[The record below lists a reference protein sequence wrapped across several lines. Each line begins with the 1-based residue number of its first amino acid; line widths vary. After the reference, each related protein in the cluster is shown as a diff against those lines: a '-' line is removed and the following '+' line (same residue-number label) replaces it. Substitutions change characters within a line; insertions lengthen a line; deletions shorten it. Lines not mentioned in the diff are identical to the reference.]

1 MSTLPRLRHKIIAAT
16 SLALSTALLAAG
28 CSGGSDDADQQAG
41 FGELTVMTKLFG
53 TAPDPN
59 GEMQQAVEKL
69 IGKKLKVTWVP
80 NAEYGDKANVTLA
93 SDSIPDVMVVN
104 EKSPSFVKAA
114 EAGAFWDLTGKLDKY
129 PNLKPAD
136 EQTAKNSMVNGKTY
150 GIYRVRPAL
159 RSGIVIRKDW
169 LAKLGLKEP
178 ETVGDLYAIAKAFT
192 EQDPDGNG
200 KKDTYG
206 LIIPKWPGNYASA
219 SPYDVVETWF
229 GAPNGWGERDGKL
242 VPGFD
247 TPEFLEANRW
257 LRKWVTE
264 GLVNRD
270 FATLDSANWND
281 PFVQGKGGMIIDVN
295 VRATQLLDLFK
306 EKTPKDFDK
315 VTLVGNLKGPDGE
328 KHSYPFTGYNMV
340 MAISKQHIRTE
351 EQLDQVLQTL
361 DKLQSKE
368 GSILLTNGI
377 EGRNF
382 KADGKYAVPI
392 NQDDPKVKAIQNDV
406 DKAFIQLGTRASVG
420 LGAYALRPNDTASRE
435 MREKFDVLMNEDL
448 KTAVFNPALGVIAP
462 TAVSKGQTLDTIVPD
477 ARIKYLSGA
486 ITEDQ
491 LKAQIKRWY
500 DSGGTQIAQEVN
512 DLVAKVGG

>member
-1 MSTLPRLRHKIIAAT
+1 MTIFSRRRIAVAV
-16 SLALSTALLAAG
+16 AVSTALLASA
-28 CSGGSDDADQQAG
+28 CSGGGDDKGGQATSN
-41 FGELTVMTKLFG
+41 ELTVMTTLFG

-80 NAEYGDKANVTLA
+80 NAEYGDKTNVTLA
-93 SDSIPDVMVVN
+93 SDNIPDVMVVN
-104 EKSPSFVKAA
+104 EKSPGFVKAA

-136 EQTAKNSMVNGKTY
+136 EQTAKNSMTNGKTY
-150 GIYRVRPAL
+150 GIYRIRPLL

-178 ETVGDLYAIAKAFT
+178 QTTEDLYNVAKAFT
-192 EQDPDGNG
+192 ERDPDGNG

-229 GAPNGWGERDGKL
+229 GAPHGWGERDGKL

-247 TPEFLEANRW
+247 TPEFLAANRW
-257 LRKWVTE
+257 MRKWVTE
-264 GLVNRD
+264 GLINPD
-270 FATLDSANWND
+270 FATLDTANWND

-295 VRATQLLDLFK
+295 VRATQLLDMFK

-315 VTLVGNLKGPDGE
+315 VTLVGNLKRPDGQ
-328 KHSYPFTGYNMV
+328 KFSYPFTGYNMV
-340 MAISKQHIRTE
+340 MAISKQRIRTD
-351 EQLDQVLQTL
+351 EQLDQTLQTL
-361 DKLQSKE
+361 DKLASKE
-368 GSILLTNGI
+368 GSILLSNGI

-382 KADGKYAVPI
+382 KVDGKYAVPI

-420 LGAYALRPNDTASRE
+420 MGAYPLKPNDAASRA

-462 TAVSKGQTLDTIVPD
+462 TAVSKGQTIDTIIPD

-491 LKAQIKRWY
+491 LKAQIKRWH

>member
-1 MSTLPRLRHKIIAAT
+1 MTIFSRRRIAVAV
-16 SLALSTALLAAG
+16 AASTALLASA
-28 CSGGSDDADQQAG
+28 CSGGDGNDGGQATSN
-41 FGELTVMTKLFG
+41 EISVMAHLFG

-69 IGKKLKVTWVP
+69 IGKKLKITWVP
-80 NAEYGDKANVTLA
+80 NAEYGDKTNVVLA
-93 SDSIPDVMVVN
+93 SDNIPDVMVVN
-104 EKSPSFVKAA
+104 EKSPGFVKAA

-129 PNLKPAD
+129 ENLKPAN

-150 GIYRVRPAL
+150 GIYRVRPLL

-178 ETVGDLYAIAKAFT
+178 QTTEDLYAVAKAFT
-192 EQDPDGNG
+192 ERDPDGNG

-264 GLVNRD
+264 GLINPD
-270 FATLDSANWND
+270 FATLDTANWND

-295 VRATQLLDLFK
+295 VRATQLLDMFK
-306 EKTPKDFDK
+306 EKNPKDFDK
-315 VTLVGNLKGPDGE
+315 VTLVGNLKRPDGQ
-328 KHSYPFTGYNMV
+328 KFSYPFTGYHSV
-340 MAISKQHIRTE
+340 MAISKQRIRTE
-351 EQLDQVLQTL
+351 EQLDDLLQTL
-361 DKLQSKE
+361 NKLQSKE

-382 KADGKYAVPI
+382 KVEGEYAVPI
-392 NQDDPKVKAIQNDV
+392 NQDDPKVKTVQNDV

-420 LGAYALRPNDTASRE
+420 LGAYKLKPNDEASRA

-462 TAVSKGQTLDTIVPD
+462 TAVSKGQTIDTIIPD

-512 DLVAKVGG
+512 DLVAKAGG

>member
-1 MSTLPRLRHKIIAAT
+1 MTILSRRRLAVAVV
-16 SLALSTALLAAG
+16 SATALLATA
-28 CSGGSDDADQQAG
+28 CSGGGDKEQASSN
-41 FGELTVMTKLFG
+41 ELTVMAPLFG
-53 TAPDPN
+53 TAPDPG
-59 GEMQQAVEKL
+59 GELQQAVEKL
-69 IGKKLKVTWVP
+69 VGKKLKITWVP
-80 NAEYGDKANVTLA
+80 NAEYGDKTNVTLA
-93 SDSIPDVMVVN
+93 SDSIPDLMVVN
-104 EKSPSFVKAA
+104 EKGPSFVKAA

-136 EQTAKNSMVNGKTY
+136 EQTAKNTTVNGKTY
-150 GIYRVRPAL
+150 GIYRVRPLL

-169 LAKLGLKEP
+169 LAKLGLQEP
-178 ETVGDLYAIAKAFT
+178 KTVDDLYAVAKAFT
-192 EQDPDGNG
+192 ERDPDGNG

-206 LIIPKWPGNYASA
+206 LIIPKWPGGYASA
-219 SPYDVVETWF
+219 SPYDVIETWF

-247 TPEFLEANRW
+247 TPEFLTADRW
-257 LRKWVTE
+257 LRKWVSE
-264 GLVNRD
+264 GLVNPD

-306 EKTPKDFDK
+306 EKNPKDFDK
-315 VTLVGNLKGPDGE
+315 VTLVGNLAQANGK
-328 KHSYPFTGYNMV
+328 KYSYPFTGYNMV
-340 MAISKQHIRTE
+340 IAVSKQHIRTE
-351 EQLDQVLQTL
+351 EQLDQVLQAL
-361 DKLQSKE
+361 DKLESKE

-392 NQDDPKVKAIQNDV
+392 NSDDPKVKAIQNDV

-420 LGAYALRPNDTASRE
+420 MGAYQLKPNDAASRA

-448 KTAVFNPALGVIAP
+448 KTAVFNPVLGVIAP
-462 TAVSKGQTLDTIVPD
+462 TSISKGQSLQNIIPD

-491 LKAQIKRWY
+491 LKAEIKRWY
-500 DSGGTQIAQEVN
+500 DSGGTQIVKETN
-512 DLVAKVGG
+512 DLAAKVGG

>member
-1 MSTLPRLRHKIIAAT
+1 MTIFSRRRIAVAV
-16 SLALSTALLAAG
+16 AAATALLASA
-28 CSGGSDDADQQAG
+28 CSGSGGDDKGQAAAN
-41 FGELTVMTKLFG
+41 ELTVMAPLFG
-53 TAPDPN
+53 TAPDAN
-59 GEMQQAVEKL
+59 GEVQQAVEKL
-69 IGKKLKVTWVP
+69 IGKKLKITWVP
-80 NAEYGDKANVTLA
+80 NADYADKTNVTLA
-93 SDSIPDVMVVN
+93 SDNIPDVMVIQG

-129 PNLKPAD
+129 PNLKPD
-136 EQTAKNSMVNGKTY
+136 NEQTAKNSQVNGKTY
-150 GIYRVRPAL
+150 GVYRIRPLL

-178 ETVGDLYAIAKAFT
+178 QTVDDLYAIAKAFK
-192 EQDPDGNG
+192 EKDPDGNG
-200 KKDTYG
+200 KNDTYG

-247 TPEFLEANRW
+247 TPEFLTANRW
-257 LRKWVTE
+257 LRKWVQE
-264 GLVNRD
+264 GLINPD

-306 EKTPKDFDK
+306 EKNPKDFDK
-315 VTLVGNLKGPDGE
+315 VTLVGNLKRSDGQ
-328 KHSYPFTGYNMV
+328 KFSYPFTGYLGII
-340 MAISKQHIRTE
+340 AISKQHIRTE
-351 EQLDQVLQTL
+351 EQLDQVLQVL
-361 DKLQSKE
+361 DKLESKE
-368 GSILLTNGI
+368 GSVLLANGI

-382 KADGKYAVPI
+382 KPEGKYAIPI
-392 NQDDPKVKAIQNDV
+392 NQTDPKVKAIQNDV
-406 DKAFIQLGTRASVG
+406 DKAFVQLGTRASVG
-420 LGAYALRPNDTASRE
+420 VVSYQPKPADVTSQK
-435 MREKFDVLMNEDL
+435 MRESFDVLMNEDL
-448 KTAVFNPALGVIAP
+448 KTAVFNPALSIIAP
-462 TAVSKGQTLDTIVPD
+462 TAVSKGQTLDTIIPD

-500 DSGGTQIAQEVN
+500 DGGGTEIVKEVN
-512 DLVAKVGG
+512 DLAAKAGG

>member
-1 MSTLPRLRHKIIAAT
+1 MTIFSRRRVAVAVAA
-16 SLALSTALLAAG
+16 ATALLASA
-28 CSGGSDDADQQAG
+28 CSGGGDSGTESQAAS
-41 FGELTVMTKLFG
+41 ELTVMAPLFG

-59 GEMQQAVEKL
+59 GELQQAVEKL
-69 IGKKLKVTWVP
+69 IGKKLKITWVP
-80 NAEYGDKANVTLA
+80 NAEYGDKSNVTLA
-93 SDSIPDVMVVN
+93 SDNVPDVMVVN
-104 EKSPSFVKAA
+104 EKGPSFVKAA

-129 PNLKPAD
+129 PNLKPAN
-136 EQTAKNSMVNGKTY
+136 EQTAKNTMTNGKTY
-150 GIYRVRPAL
+150 GIYRVRPLL

-178 ETVGDLYAIAKAFT
+178 ETVDDLYAIAKAFT
-192 EQDPDGNG
+192 ERDPDGNG

-206 LIIPKWPGNYASA
+206 LIIPKWPGGYASA
-219 SPYDVVETWF
+219 SPYDVIETWF

-247 TPEFLEANRW
+247 TPEFLAANRW
-257 LRKWVTE
+257 LRKWITE
-264 GLVNRD
+264 GLVNPD

-306 EKTPKDFDK
+306 EKNPKDFDK
-315 VTLVGNLKGPDGE
+315 VTLVGNLKRSDGQ
-328 KHSYPFTGYNMV
+328 KFSYPFTGYNMV
-340 MAISKQHIRTE
+340 IAISKQRIRTE

-420 LGAYALRPNDTASRE
+420 MGAYQLRPADAASRA

-462 TAVSKGQTLDTIVPD
+462 TSVAKGQTLGNIIPD

-486 ITEDQ
+486 FTEDQ

-500 DSGGTQIAQEVN
+500 DGGGTQIVQETN

>member
-1 MSTLPRLRHKIIAAT
+1 MTILSRRRLAVAVV
-16 SLALSTALLAAG
+16 SATALLATA
-28 CSGGSDDADQQAG
+28 CSGSGDKEQQASSN
-41 FGELTVMTKLFG
+41 ELTVMAPLFG
-53 TAPDPN
+53 TAPDPS
-59 GEMQQAVEKL
+59 GELQQAVEKL
-69 IGKKLKVTWVP
+69 VGKKLKITWVP
-80 NAEYGDKANVTLA
+80 NAEYGDKTNVTLA
-93 SDSIPDVMVVN
+93 SDSIPDLMVVN
-104 EKSPSFVKAA
+104 EKGPSFVKAA

-136 EQTAKNSMVNGKTY
+136 EQTAKNTTVNGKTY
-150 GIYRVRPAL
+150 GIYRVRPLL

-169 LAKLGLKEP
+169 LAKLGLQEP
-178 ETVGDLYAIAKAFT
+178 KTVDDLYAVAKAFT
-192 EQDPDGNG
+192 ERDPDGNG

-206 LIIPKWPGNYASA
+206 LIIPKWPGFYASA

-229 GAPNGWGERDGKL
+229 GAPNGWGERNGKL

-247 TPEFLEANRW
+247 TPEFLTAERW

-264 GLVNRD
+264 GLVNPD

-306 EKTPKDFDK
+306 EKNPKDFDK
-315 VTLVGNLKGPDGE
+315 VTLVGNLSLPDG
-328 KHSYPFTGYNMV
+328 KKYSYPFTGYNMV
-340 MAISKQHIRTE
+340 IAVSKQHIRTE
-351 EQLDQVLQTL
+351 EQLDQVLQAL
-361 DKLQSKE
+361 DKLESKE
-368 GSILLTNGI
+368 GSVLLTNGI

-420 LGAYALRPNDTASRE
+420 MGAYQLKPNDAASRA
-435 MREKFDVLMNEDL
+435 MREEFDVLMNEDL
-448 KTAVFNPALGVIAP
+448 KTAVFNPVLGVIAP
-462 TAVSKGQTLDTIVPD
+462 TSISKGQSLQNIIPD

-491 LKAQIKRWY
+491 LKAEIKRWY
-500 DSGGTQIAQEVN
+500 DSGGTQIAKETN
-512 DLVAKVGG
+512 ELAAKVGG

>member
-1 MSTLPRLRHKIIAAT
+1 MTIFSPRR
-16 SLALSTALLAAG
+16 LALAACATLLAVAAG
-28 CSGGSDDADQQAG
+28 CSGGSGDTGQATD
-41 FGELTVMTKLFG
+41 ELTVMAPLFG
-53 TAPDPN
+53 TAPDPA
-59 GEMQQAVEKL
+59 GELQQAIEKQ
-69 IGKKLKVTWVP
+69 IGKKLKITWVP
-80 NAEYGDKANVTLA
+80 NAEYGDKSNVTLA
-93 SDSIPDVMVVN
+93 SDKVPDVMVVN

-129 PNLKPAD
+129 PNLKPAN
-136 EQTAKNSMVNGKTY
+136 EQTAKNTMTNGKTY
-150 GIYRVRPAL
+150 GIYRVRPLL

-178 ETVGDLYAIAKAFT
+178 QSVDDLRAIAKAFT

-219 SPYDVVETWF
+219 SPYDVIETWF

-247 TPEFLEANRW
+247 TPEFLAANKW
-257 LRKWVTE
+257 LRGWVQE
-264 GLVNRD
+264 GLVNPD

-306 EKTPKDFDK
+306 EKNPKDFDK
-315 VTLVGNLKGPDGE
+315 VTLVGNLKRSDGQ
-328 KHSYPFTGYNMV
+328 KFSYPFTGYNMV
-340 MAISKQHIRTE
+340 MAISKQHVRTD

-361 DKLQSKE
+361 DKLESKE

-382 KADGKYAVPI
+382 KAEGEYAVPI
-392 NQDDPKVKAIQNDV
+392 NSDDPKVKAIQNDV

-420 LGAYALRPNDTASRE
+420 LGAYKLRPADAASRA

-462 TAVSKGQTLDTIVPD
+462 TAVSKGQTLDTIIPD

-500 DSGGTQIAQEVN
+500 DGGGTQIAQEVN

>member
-1 MSTLPRLRHKIIAAT
+1 MTILSRRRLAVAV
-16 SLALSTALLAAG
+16 ALSTALLVSA
-28 CSGGSDDADQQAG
+28 CSGGDGKEQASAD
-41 FGELTVMTKLFG
+41 ELTVMAPLFG

-59 GEMQQAVEKL
+59 GELQQAVEKQV
-69 IGKKLKVTWVP
+69 GTKLKITWVP
-80 NAEYGDKANVTLA
+80 NAEYGDKTNVTLA
-93 SDSIPDVMVVN
+93 SDSIPDLMVVN
-104 EKSPSFVKAA
+104 EKSPAFVKAA

-150 GIYRVRPAL
+150 GVYRVRPLL

-169 LAKLGLKEP
+169 LAKLGLQEP
-178 ETVGDLYAIAKAFT
+178 RTVEDLYTVAKAFT
-192 EQDPDGNG
+192 ERDPDGNG

-206 LIIPKWPGNYASA
+206 LIIPKWPGGYGSA

-247 TPEFLEANRW
+247 TPEFLAANRW
-257 LRKWVTE
+257 LKTWIQQ
-264 GLVNRD
+264 GLVNPD
-270 FATLDSANWND
+270 FATLDSGNWND

-306 EKTPKDFDK
+306 EKNPKDFDK
-315 VTLVGNLKGPDGE
+315 VTLVGNLQRADGQ
-328 KHSYPFTGYNMV
+328 KFSYPFTGYSSV
-340 MAISKQHIRTE
+340 IAVSKQHIRSE
-351 EQLDQVLQTL
+351 DQLDQVLQAL
-361 DKLQSKE
+361 DKLESKE

-382 KADGKYAVPI
+382 KADGKFAVPV

-420 LGAYALRPNDTASRE
+420 LGAYQLRPADPASRA
-435 MREKFDVLMNEDL
+435 MREKFDVLMAEDL

-462 TAVSKGQTLDTIVPD
+462 TQVSKGQTLENIVPD
-477 ARIKYLSGA
+477 ARIKYLSGT

-500 DSGGTQIAQEVN
+500 DAGGTQIAQEVN
-512 DLVAKVGG
+512 DLAAKAGG

>member
-1 MSTLPRLRHKIIAAT
+1 MTIFSSRRIALAA
-16 SLALSTALLAAG
+16 SLTLLAVAG
-28 CSGGSDDADQQAG
+28 CSGGGDDKGQATD
-41 FGELTVMTKLFG
+41 ELTVMAPLFG
-53 TAPDPN
+53 TAPDPG
-59 GEMQQAVEKL
+59 GELQQAVEKL

-80 NAEYGDKANVTLA
+80 NAEYGDKSNVTLA
-93 SDSIPDVMVVN
+93 SDKLPDVMVVN
-104 EKSPSFVKAA
+104 EKGPSFVKAA

-136 EQTAKNSMVNGKTY
+136 EQTAKNTMTNGKTY
-150 GIYRVRPAL
+150 GIYRVRPLL

-178 ETVGDLYAIAKAFT
+178 QTVDELRAVAKAFT

-219 SPYDVVETWF
+219 SPYDVIETWF

-247 TPEFLEANRW
+247 TPEFLAANKW
-257 LRKWVTE
+257 LRGWVSE
-264 GLVNRD
+264 GLVNPD

-306 EKTPKDFDK
+306 EKNPKDADK
-315 VTLVGNLKGPDGE
+315 VTLVGNLKRSDG
-328 KHSYPFTGYNMV
+328 KKFSYPFTGYNMV
-340 MAISKQHIRTE
+340 MAVSKQHVRTE

-382 KADGKYAVPI
+382 EVEGEYAVPI
-392 NQDDPKVKAIQNDV
+392 NQDDPKIKAIQNDV

-420 LGAYALRPNDTASRE
+420 LGAYKLRPADEASRK
-435 MREKFDVLMNEDL
+435 MRDKFDVLMNEDL

-462 TAVSKGQTLDTIVPD
+462 TSISKGQTLDKIIPD

-486 ITEDQ
+486 ISEDE

-500 DSGGTQIAQEVN
+500 DAGGTQIAQEVN
-512 DLVAKVGG
+512 DLAAKVGG